1 MAITINNLI
10 TLGDY
15 FRRSDETG
23 TANITAAKKL
33 EAVALACED
42 IQGQALFRFTQRVQR
57 FDYLDGESDYVM
69 ADNATNYESSIRIP
83 DFRAIKDLRLST
95 SHTDDFDYIDPDD
108 FAIIY
113 GSNQTDKVYTVE
125 YRDGAP
131 VLRINQADIGS
142 KTTIHSAND
151 HDANGTWTA
160 DTTNSDA
167 TNVGTDTIVYVNN
180 SGSVSFDADVSQSAN
195 NRVTIYN
202 SDFTAVDLS
211 TYRSTGIIRM
221 WLYIP
226 EVTDDTSQYVTS
238 VELRWGSSDS
248 AYWSQTVARP
258 ANQAIFTDRWNLLEF
273 NWRDATETGT
283 VDETAIDYLLV
294 TVNYSA
300 SQADDVGF
308 RINDIRIYN
317 PKEMKLV
324 YFSSFTVGSSTSVG
338 VLFKPRATVT
348 TEQILAPDQY
358 KNLYA
363 FCYNY
368 YLMLMEKGP
377 DAPETDKWL
386 AKYKGRYDERTKK
399 WVGGELQR
407 CIREQGERIKI
418 KQTKMRPQIS
428 WD

>member
-1 MAITINNLI
+1 MSTNISSIQ

-23 TANITAAKKL
+23 TPNITAAKKL
-33 EAVALACED
+33 EAAALACED

-69 ADNATNYESSIRIP
+69 SDNATNYEASVRIP
-83 DFRAIKDLRLST
+83 DFRAIKDLRLSVG
-95 SHTDDFDYIDPDD
+95 HDNDFDYIDPDQ
-108 FAIIY
+108 FSIIY
-113 GSNQTDKVYTVE
+113 GAGKTDKVYTVE
-125 YRDGAP
+125 HRDGSP
-131 VLRINQADIGS
+131 VLRVNQADIGS
-142 KTTIHSAND
+142 KTTIHEAAD
-151 HDANGTWTA
+151 HDEDGTWTA

-167 TNVGTDTIVYVNN
+167 TNVGTDTIAYVNH
-180 SGSVSFDADVSQSAN
+180 SGSVKFDVDVSQSGNDKA
-195 NRVTIYN
+195 TIYN
-202 SDFTAVDLS
+202 SDMTAVDLS
-211 TYRSTGIIRM
+211 DYQNTGIIRM

-238 VELRWGSSDS
+238 VEFRWGSSDS
-248 AYWSQTVARP
+248 AYWSQTVAQP
-258 ANQAIFTDRWNLLEF
+258 ANQRNFTDRWNLLEF

-300 SQADDVGF
+300 NQADDIGF

-324 YFSSFTVGSSTSVG
+324 YFSSFTVRSNAGVGVWMSRATSTSD
-338 VLFKPRATVT
+338 L
-348 TEQILAPDQY
+348 ILAPDQY

-363 FCYNY
+363 FAYNY
-368 YLMLMEKGP
+368 YLCLFEKGP
-377 DAPETDKWL
+377 ESPEADKWL
-386 AKYKGRYDERTKK
+386 LKFKGKYDERKHR
-399 WVGGELQR
+399 WVGGEIER
-407 CIREQGERIKI
+407 CVREQGERLKM
-418 KQTKMRPQIS
+418 KETKLRPQVL